1 MDDED
6 PASLWSR
13 IGAWHGQRTA
23 QHAMPCSEEDVGR
36 PSAIVSRLATRA
48 WCHASMSE
56 AVSMIE
62 RAYRMRVY
70 PTRSQARTL
79 AQLAGATRFV
89 WNWAL
94 ARRSTANRDDGTK
107 LNWVALSREFTVL
120 RAAPATGWLGDLP
133 REPFNQV
140 LRDQERAFQ
149 NFFAKRAKYP
159 KPRRYGVPYG
169 IRFTLD
175 QRREQV
181 ERGDEGDRWARV
193 SLPGLG
199 TLKLRRTETL
209 AGRLRSITLRREAGA
224 WYASIT
230 ADGIEAPAVPSPVLS
245 ALGVDIGLKDLIV
258 RSDGL
263 RVPAPAALKAGLA
276 RLRRYQRHYT
286 RQRDAAARRQGLNP
300 AAPFPKGTRI
310 ECSNRMRRTQRRVAD
325 LHARIGAVRREA
337 LHRATTDLVRSA
349 QILCI
354 EDLAVKAMSR
364 GMGRRGFRRS
374 VANAAPGELRRQ
386 IAYKAQWS
394 GRTLSVVDR
403 WYPSSKT
410 CSACG
415 VVNKALTLNQRHWAC
430 AACGA
435 EHDRDDNAAIN
446 IEREGLRLI
455 ASASNTPMGGG
466 IDARGDL
473 GAVAEAQVIALPQ
486 HRQSLNREPI
496 ASRCAPNHS
505 KRADGTRGEGGA

>member
-1 MDDED
+1 
-6 PASLWSR
+6 
-13 IGAWHGQRTA
+13 
-23 QHAMPCSEEDVGR
+23 
-36 PSAIVSRLATRA
+36 
-48 WCHASMSE
+48 MSE
-56 AVSMIE
+56 AAPAEAVATIE
-62 RAYRMRVY
+62 RAYRMRAY
-70 PTRSQARTL
+70 PTRVQVRTL

-94 ARRSTANRDDGTK
+94 DRRRTAYRADGTK
-107 LNWVALSREFTVL
+107 LNWIALSREFTAL
-120 RAAPATGWLGDLP
+120 RVAPDAAWLGDLP

-140 LRDQERAFQ
+140 LRDQERAFAA
-149 NFFAKRAKYP
+149 FFAKRAKYP
-159 KPRRYGVPYG
+159 RFRRRGAPNG
-169 IRFTLD
+169 LRFTLD

-181 ERGDEGDRWARV
+181 ERGDEGARWARV

-199 TLKLRRTETL
+199 VLKLRRTEVL
-209 AGRLRSITLRREAGA
+209 AGRLRSITLRREGGA

-230 ADGIEAPAVPSPVLS
+230 ADGVQAPACAP
-245 ALGVDIGLKDLIV
+245 ATRAAIGVDIGLKDLVV
-258 RSDGL
+258 RSDGV
-263 RVPAPAALKAGLA
+263 RVPAPAALRAQLG
-276 RLRRYQRHYT
+276 RLRRYQRHYV

-300 AAPFPKGTRI
+300 AQPFPKGTRI
-310 ECSNRMRRTQRRVAD
+310 EVSNRMERTRRRVAE

-349 QILCI
+349 QVIAI
-354 EDLAVKAMSR
+354 EDLAVKAMAR

-386 IAYKAQWS
+386 VAYKAQWA

-415 VVNKALTLNQRHWAC
+415 AVNKALTLNQRHWTC
-430 AACGA
+430 PACGA

-446 IEREGLRLI
+446 LEREGLRLL
-455 ASASNTPMGGG
+455 AVSNTPMSGE

-473 GAVAEAQVIALPQ
+473 GAVVEASRKGTRPFGSSQIIALPQ
-486 HRQSLNREPI
+486 HRRSLNREPI
-496 ASRCAPNHS
+496 ARRCAPNRP
-505 KRADGTRGEGGA
+505 KRRSGTGGEGGA

>member
-1 MDDED
+1 MNAVT
-6 PASLWSR
+6 P
-13 IGAWHGQRTA
+13 
-23 QHAMPCSEEDVGR
+23 SENQ
-36 PSAIVSRLATRA
+36 STR
-48 WCHASMSE
+48 
-56 AVSMIE
+56 E
-62 RAYRMRVY
+62 RAYRMRAY
-70 PTRSQARTL
+70 PTRSQARQL
-79 AQLAGATRFV
+79 AQLAGATRRV

-94 ARRSTANRDDGTK
+94 ERRSTAYRADGTK

-120 RAAPATGWLGDLP
+120 RGAPDTAWLGDLP

-140 LRDQERAFQ
+140 LRDQERAFAA
-149 NFFAKRAKYP
+149 FFAKRAKYP

-181 ERGDEGDRWARV
+181 ERGDDTSRWARV

-199 TLKLRRTETL
+199 ALKLRRTEVL
-209 AGRLRSITLRREAGA
+209 AGRLRSITLRREGLA

-230 ADGIEAPAVPSPVLS
+230 ADGVPAPVSAPAVCEVI
-245 ALGVDIGLKDLIV
+245 GVDVGLKDLIV
-258 RSDGL
+258 RSDGV
-263 RVPAPAALKAGLA
+263 RVAAPATLRSELG
-276 RLRRYQRHYT
+276 RLRRYQRHYV
-286 RQRDAAARRQGLNP
+286 RQRDAAARCQGLNP

-310 ECSNRMRRTQRRVAD
+310 EASNRMRRTQRRVAD

-349 QILCI
+349 QVIAI
-354 EDLAVKAMSR
+354 EDLAVKAMAR

-386 IAYKAQWS
+386 IDYKTRWS

-415 VVNKALTLNQRHWAC
+415 AVNKALQLHQRRWTCPAC
-430 AACGA
+430 DT

-446 IEREGLRLI
+446 IEREGLRRI
-455 ASASNTPMGGG
+455 ASNTPMSGG

-486 HRQSLNREPI
+486 SRKGIRPCGPSHRRSTNREL
-496 ASRCAPNHS
+496 AARRCAPNRQ
-505 KRADGTRGEGGA
+505 KRVWNAL

>member
-1 MDDED
+1 MVEAT
-6 PASLWSR
+6 PA
-13 IGAWHGQRTA
+13 
-23 QHAMPCSEEDVGR
+23 
-36 PSAIVSRLATRA
+36 
-48 WCHASMSE
+48 E
-56 AVSMIE
+56 AVATIE

-70 PTRSQARTL
+70 PNRVQARTL
-79 AQLAGATRFV
+79 AQLAGATRYV

-94 ARRSTANRDDGTK
+94 DRRSTAYRADGTK
-107 LNWVALSREFTVL
+107 LDWIALSREFTAL
-120 RAAPATGWLGDLP
+120 RGAPDTAWLDDLP

-159 KPRRYGVPYG
+159 RFRHRGVPHG

-181 ERGDEGDRWARV
+181 ERGNEGIDGGGARLARV

-199 TLKLRRTETL
+199 TLKLRRTEVL

-230 ADGIEAPAVPSPVLS
+230 ADGVHAPACAPATRAVI
-245 ALGVDIGLKDLIV
+245 GVDIGLKDLVV
-258 RSDGL
+258 RSDGV
-263 RVPAPAALKAGLA
+263 RVPAPAALKSSLA
-276 RLRRYQRHYT
+276 RLRRYQRHYV
-286 RQRDAAARRQGLNP
+286 RQRDAAARRQCLNP

-310 ECSNRMRRTQRRVAD
+310 EVSNRMRRTQRRVAN

-349 QILCI
+349 QVIAI
-354 EDLAVKAMSR
+354 EDLAVKAMAR

-386 IAYKAQWS
+386 VAYKAQWA

-410 CSACG
+410 CSDCG
-415 VVNKALTLNQRHWAC
+415 AVNKALTLNQRHWTC
-430 AACGA
+430 PACGA
-435 EHDRDDNAAIN
+435 EHDRDDNAAVN
-446 IEREGLRLI
+446 IEREGLRLVEI
-455 ASASNTPMGGG
+455 ATSNTPMSGE

-473 GAVAEAQVIALPQ
+473 GAVVGAQVIALPQ
-486 HRQSLNREPI
+486 HRRSLNREPI
-496 ASRCAPNHS
+496 ARRCAPNRS
-505 KRADGTRGEGGA
+505 KRRSGTGGEGGA

>member
-1 MDDED
+1 MTD
-6 PASLWSR
+6 PAP
-13 IGAWHGQRTA
+13 T
-23 QHAMPCSEEDVGR
+23 
-36 PSAIVSRLATRA
+36 
-48 WCHASMSE
+48 
-56 AVSMIE
+56 IE

-94 ARRSTANRDDGTK
+94 DRRTAAYRADGAT
-107 LNWVALSREFTVL
+107 LNWVALSHEFTAL
-120 RAAPATGWLGDLP
+120 RGAPDTAWLGALP

-140 LRDQERAFQ
+140 LRDQERAFAA
-149 NFFAKRAKYP
+149 FFAKRAKYP
-159 KPRRYGVPYG
+159 KPRRYGVPHG

-181 ERGDEGDRWARV
+181 ERVDDTSRWARV
-193 SLPGLG
+193 GLPGLG
-199 TLKLRRTETL
+199 TLKLRRTEAL
-209 AGRLRSITLRREAGA
+209 AGRLRSITLHREGGA

-230 ADGIEAPAVPSPVLS
+230 ADGVQAPACAPPARAVI
-245 ALGVDIGLKDLIV
+245 GVDIGLKDLVV
-258 RSDGL
+258 RSDGV
-263 RVPAPAALKAGLA
+263 RVLAPAALKSSLA
-276 RLRRYQRHYT
+276 RLRRYQRHYV

-300 AAPFPKGTRI
+300 AQPFPKGTRI
-310 ECSNRMRRTQRRVAD
+310 EVSNRMRCTQRRVAD

-337 LHRATTDLVRSA
+337 LHHATTGLVRSA
-349 QILCI
+349 QVIAI
-354 EDLAVKAMSR
+354 EDLAVKAMAR

-415 VVNKALTLNQRHWAC
+415 AVNKALTLNQRNWTC
-430 AACGA
+430 PSCGA
-435 EHDRDDNAAIN
+435 EHDRDDNAAVN
-446 IEREGLRLI
+446 IEREGLRLL
-455 ASASNTPMGGG
+455 AESGPDGRTPMSGGT
-466 IDARGDL
+466 DARGDL
-473 GAVAEAQVIALPQ
+473 GAVAGARIIALPQ
-486 HRQSLNREPI
+486 HRRSTNREPI
-496 ASRCAPNHS
+496 ARRCAPNRS
-505 KRADGTRGEGGA
+505 KRADGTRGEGWA

>member
-1 MDDED
+1 MID
-6 PASLWSR
+6 PAP
-13 IGAWHGQRTA
+13 T
-23 QHAMPCSEEDVGR
+23 
-36 PSAIVSRLATRA
+36 
-48 WCHASMSE
+48 
-56 AVSMIE
+56 IE

-70 PTRSQARTL
+70 PTRSQARQL
-79 AQLAGATRFV
+79 AQLAGATRRV

-94 ARRSTANRDDGTK
+94 ERRTSAYRAEGTK
-107 LNWVALSREFTVL
+107 LNWIALSREFTAL
-120 RAAPATGWLGDLP
+120 RAAPDTAWLGDLP

-149 NFFAKRAKYP
+149 NFFAKRAQYP

-181 ERGDEGDRWARV
+181 ERGDDTSRWARV

-199 TLKLRRTETL
+199 VLKLRRTEAL

-230 ADGIEAPAVPSPVLS
+230 ADGVPAPVSAPAVCEVI
-245 ALGVDIGLKDLIV
+245 GVDVGLKDLVV
-258 RSDGL
+258 RSDGV
-263 RVPAPAALKAGLA
+263 RVPATLKSSLA
-276 RLRRYQRHYT
+276 RLRRYQRHYV

-310 ECSNRMRRTQRRVAD
+310 EVSNRMRRTQRRVAD

-349 QILCI
+349 QVIAI
-354 EDLAVKAMSR
+354 EDLAVKAMAR
-364 GMGRRGFRRS
+364 GMGRKGFRRS

-415 VVNKALTLNQRHWAC
+415 AVNKALTLNQRYWTC
-430 AACGA
+430 PACGA
-435 EHDRDDNAAIN
+435 EHDRDDNAAVN
-446 IEREGLRLI
+446 IEREGLRLL
-455 ASASNTPMGGG
+455 AESGPDGRTPMSGGT
-466 IDARGDL
+466 DARGDL
-473 GAVAEAQVIALPQ
+473 GAVAAASRKGTRPLGSSQVIALAQ
-486 HRQSLNREPI
+486 HRRSLNREPI
-496 ASRCAPNHS
+496 ARRCAPNRS